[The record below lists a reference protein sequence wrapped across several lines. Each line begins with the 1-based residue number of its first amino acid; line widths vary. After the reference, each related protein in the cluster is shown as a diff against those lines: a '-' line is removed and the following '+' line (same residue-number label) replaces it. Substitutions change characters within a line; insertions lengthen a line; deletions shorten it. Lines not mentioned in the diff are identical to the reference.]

1 MNIKTF
7 TEAEI
12 QIEREQAARLRAAWM
27 QMVADER
34 AAASSKNKRLSWAQ
48 QLRADL
54 MHAGFLSA

>member
-12 QIEREQAARLRAAWM
+12 QIEREQAARMRTAWT
-27 QMVADER
+27 QMVNDER
-34 AAASSKNKRLSWAQ
+34 AAAANKNKRLSWAQ

-54 MHAGFLSA
+54 MHAGLLSV

>member
-27 QMVADER
+27 QMVADEKS
-34 AAASSKNKRLSWAQ
+34 ATANKNKRLSWAQ

-54 MHAGFLSA
+54 MHAGLLSV

>member
-7 TEAEI
+7 TEEEI

-27 QMVADER
+27 QMCAADR
-34 AAASSKNKRLSWAQ
+34 AAAANKNKRLSWAQ

-54 MHAGFLSA
+54 MHAGLLSS